1 MCCNIINR
9 KIIYCHFTFLC
20 SLLILLI
27 YTQFFCPFFS
37 LTGGGAGGGAGSE
50 KIAVLEQKLFKLQE
64 EVTELHRQRGE
75 VWYGSVRT
83 ICVGTIP
90 KSMLEYSTLWA
101 PM

>member
-1 MCCNIINR
+1 M
-9 KIIYCHFTFLC
+9 
-20 SLLILLI
+20 LLI

-50 KIAVLEQKLFKLQE
+50 KVALLEQKLFKLQE

-75 VWYGSVRT
+75 VWYGSVCT
-83 ICVGTIP
+83 ICVGTVP